1 MAERDSFPKVLKN
14 KTAVPAAFVGSQ
26 VGEASDWGSGV
37 RTKSKGHSRGNTPKH
52 GLKEATVPHC
62 ISLVNTKNELWSDEI
77 KRTDSPLPFLP
88 SGSQVCPG

>member
-1 MAERDSFPKVLKN
+1 MWDPRWEKHQIGGV
-14 KTAVPAAFVGSQ
+14 
-26 VGEASDWGSGV
+26 GV

-77 KRTDSPLPFLP
+77 KRTDSPLPFLVQLACRVTLLFLSALFNP
-88 SGSQVCPG
+88 AVASC